1 MYEKE
6 ENISDLS
13 CLTEIKARKNGDKIA
28 ILNEDRHL
36 SYWELNELA
45 SRFARGLLGL
55 GVEKGD
61 KIVVIFPNSIEFLY
75 IWFGIMKIGAVAVP
89 LNTAL
94 KGPLLSYQI
103 NDSDAKVAVVSKQ
116 VLPAYNEVKKL
127 PSEM

>member
-13 CLTEIKARKNGDKIA
+13 CLIEIKARKNGDKIA
-28 ILNEDRHL
+28 ILNEDRRV

-61 KIVVIFPNSIEFLY
+61 KVVVIFPQLH
-75 IWFGIMKIGAVAVP
+75 
-89 LNTAL
+89 
-94 KGPLLSYQI
+94 
-103 NDSDAKVAVVSKQ
+103 
-116 VLPAYNEVKKL
+116 
-127 PSEM
+127 